1 MYFFPFHA
9 FGAKKMYNL
18 RYRFAQATHFK
29 TRNVVYIVDPTLFE
43 SITHDVIYFAFL
55 CAWVTLF

>member
-29 TRNVVYIVDPTLFE
+29 TRNVVYIVERGD
-43 SITHDVIYFAFL
+43 SIPRFSRVL
-55 CAWVTLF
+55 LMM